1 MKIKEMAAI
10 LTDDVSELV
19 ALDGVIRMVSK

>member
-1 MKIKEMAAI
+1 MKIKGMAAI
-10 LTDDVSELV
+10 VTGDVSELV